1 MSRRRIGHKPPSSK
15 PLQRIGHKPPSFKP
29 LQHTLCL
36 DFYEDD
42 VTNDNMDTAFRTIQ
56 PEVEEWK
63 TLDNNERRISWQ

>member
-1 MSRRRIGHKPPSSK
+1 MSRRRIGHKPPSS
-15 PLQRIGHKPPSFKP
+15 KP

-63 TLDNNERRISWQ
+63 TLDNDERRISWQ